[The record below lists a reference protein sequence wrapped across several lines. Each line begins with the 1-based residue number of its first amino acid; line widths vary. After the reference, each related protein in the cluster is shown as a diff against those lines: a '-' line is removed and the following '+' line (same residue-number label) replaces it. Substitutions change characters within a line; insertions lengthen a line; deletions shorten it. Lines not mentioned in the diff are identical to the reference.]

1 MKRLVLITLTT
12 IFSVSAFADCSKTK
26 TAFEAQKC
34 LNQEV
39 KTLKTQLNA
48 TYKKVYE
55 TTSAKEELDNAQKQ
69 WLAFKEKQCGDFVVA
84 DTQGSPAT
92 VEYDLTCQSILYK
105 QRIAF
110 LKEMFRQ

>member
-1 MKRLVLITLTT
+1 MKKILLISSSLLLS
-12 IFSVSAFADCSKTK
+12 INAFADCSRSK

-34 LNQEV
+34 LSQEV
-39 KTLKTQLNA
+39 KLLKTQLNA
-48 TYKKVYE
+48 AYKKAYE
-55 TTSAKEELDNAQKQ
+55 TTSAKEELESAQKQ
-69 WLAFKEKQCGDFVVA
+69 WLIFKEKQCGDFVVA

-110 LKEMFRQ
+110 LKELF

>member
-1 MKRLVLITLTT
+1 MIMKQLVLFTTLFLSTC
-12 IFSVSAFADCSKTK
+12 AFAGSVDS
-26 TAFEAQKC
+26 ELQKLDKEIKGLKSE
-34 LNQEV
+34 LNSQ
-39 KTLKTQLNA
+39 
-48 TYKKVYE
+48 YKKAYSQTE
-55 TTSAKEELDNAQKQ
+55 AKQELDNSQKA
-69 WLAFKEKQCGDFVVA
+69 WLKYKELQCGDFVIA

>member
-1 MKRLVLITLTT
+1 MKRLVLITLST

-48 TYKKVYE
+48 TYKKAYE
-55 TTSAKEELDNAQKQ
+55 TTAAKEELDNAQKQ

-84 DTQGSPAT
+84 ETQGSPAT

-110 LKEMFRQ
+110 IKEMFKL